1 VARPTSHLHRR
12 LVRHARLALA
22 DGRTYLLLFFAFGI
36 YFVYSAMNEE
46 ETTAAEFPAQY
57 EHYREHTKML
67 LPYVF

>member
-1 VARPTSHLHRR
+1 
-12 LVRHARLALA
+12 
-22 DGRTYLLLFFAFGI
+22 LLFFAFGI

-67 LPYVF
+67 LPYVL